1 MIKLKGRKNKIG
13 RKKTRGNEK
22 QIGV

>member
-1 MIKLKGRKNKIG
+1 MIKLRSRKDEIG

>member
-1 MIKLKGRKNKIG
+1 MIKLRSRKDEIE